1 LVAHGRVDA
10 GAEEDFGV
18 FVEVTF
24 IEFAHQVLNFG
35 EGGMGTAADVHEN
48 AAGFVAQFA
57 LVEQRAFEGGGEG
70 FGDAVGA
77 FGRAMTEEAAGVTGA
92 DGGDQFVEP
101 DPDQARGIDEV
112 DDGPDALADDF
123 VGGGE
128 GFVDSF
134 FRKHDLTHAV
144 IVKSHKGIGLGA
156 ERGQCFFGLAQPAA
170 SFESERHDGK
180 DDDKGSFSAGHAG
193 DHRGSSGAGTA
204 AEASA

>member
-1 LVAHGRVDA
+1 LVAHGWVDA
-10 GAEEDFGV
+10 GTEEDFGV

-24 IEFAHQVLNFG
+24 IQLAHEVLDFC
-35 EGGMGTAADVHEN
+35 ESGMRSAADVHEN

-57 LVEQRAFEGGGEG
+57 LVEERAFEGSGEG

-77 FGRAMTEEAAGVTGA
+77 FGGAMTEQAAGVTGA
-92 DGGDQFVEP
+92 DSGDQFVEP
-101 DPDQARGIDEV
+101 DPDQARGVDEV

-134 FRKHDLTHAV
+134 FGKHDLTHAV

-156 ERGQCFFGLAQPAA
+156 ERGQCFLGLAQPTA

-180 DDDKGSFSAGHAG
+180 DDDKGSFGAGHAG
-193 DHRGSSGAGTA
+193 DHRGSSRAGTA
-204 AEASA
+204 AEARA

>member
-35 EGGMGTAADVHEN
+35 EGGVGSAADVHEN
-48 AAGFVAQFA
+48 AAGFFAQFA
-57 LVEQRAFEGGGEG
+57 LVEQRAFEGSGEG

-77 FGRAMTEEAAGVTGA
+77 FGRAMTEQAAGISGTYS
-92 DGGDQFVEP
+92 GDQFIEP
-101 DPDQARGIDEV
+101 DSDQARGVDEI

-134 FRKHDLTHAV
+134 FGKHDLTHAV
-144 IVKSHKGIGLGA
+144 VVKSHKGVGLGA
-156 ERGQCFFGLAQPAA
+156 QSGQCFFGLTQSAA
-170 SFESERHDGK
+170 SLEGERHDGK
-180 DDDKGSFSAGHAG
+180 DDDKGSFSAGHAR
-193 DHRGSSGAGTA
+193 DHRGGSGTGATT
-204 AEASA
+204 